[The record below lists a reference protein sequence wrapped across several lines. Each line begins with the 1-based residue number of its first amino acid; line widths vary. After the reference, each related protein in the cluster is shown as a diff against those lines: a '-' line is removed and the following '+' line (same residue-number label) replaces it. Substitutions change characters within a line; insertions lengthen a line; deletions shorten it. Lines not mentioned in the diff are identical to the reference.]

1 MLYPL
6 SYEGGEVDSC
16 RSEAACRSRGRGLLV
31 GVPVACP
38 IRG

>member
-6 SYEGGEVDSC
+6 SYEGGDCLC
-16 RSEAACRSRGRGLLV
+16 RSEASCRSRASVLLV

-38 IRG
+38 IGG